1 MLSITPDIGH
11 KKRDRGSRRAW
22 TGNGSEGVRT
32 SSRKPRA
39 VPAARRSCFLRKPR
53 PVPAAPRFLF
63 PAPLAALRQPPLA
76 DPRVIAGDQDLG
88 HLVPAPLVRARVVRV
103 LRSALER
110 LAERLLDR
118 AVLVAE
124 RAR

>member
-22 TGNGSEGVRT
+22 TGNGSEGV
-32 SSRKPRA
+32 SGHFA
-39 VPAARRSCFLRKPR
+39 QAGGGAGGAALFFR
-53 PVPAAPRFLF
+53 AAPAF
-63 PAPLAALRQPPLA
+63 LRQPPLA
-76 DPRVIAGDQDLG
+76 DPRVVAGEQDLG

-103 LRSALER
+103 LRPALER

-118 AVLVAE
+118 AVLMPE